1 MIGKKEGAAEEKAKR
16 HLAAP
21 MAPAVQARLLIV
33 AMLERERAAT
43 IARSISLCPR
53 TPEPERL
60 AA

>member
-1 MIGKKEGAAEEKAKR
+1 
-16 HLAAP
+16 